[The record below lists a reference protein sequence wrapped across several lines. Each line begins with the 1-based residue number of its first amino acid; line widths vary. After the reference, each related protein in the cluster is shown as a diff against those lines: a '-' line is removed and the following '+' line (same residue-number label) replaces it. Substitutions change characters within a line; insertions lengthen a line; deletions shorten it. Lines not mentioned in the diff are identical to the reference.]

1 MCLKIAELIYSNYRQ
16 IAPFKSENEDA
27 PPEFETWNLK
37 HGGPKDDTTRP
48 WLGSIIEGSWEAI
61 FRVTDDFYSS
71 DFTLHNNTSRRLA

>member
-48 WLGSIIEGSWEAI
+48 WLGSIIKGI
-61 FRVTDDFYSS
+61 
-71 DFTLHNNTSRRLA
+71 